1 MAATR
6 ESRGPRCGFEAA
18 TTTAVVKS
26 PLLSAPSTSSRFQ
39 GGFAFDDEKRR
50 STALVSLGTA
60 QQSSKRT
67 FEVLGTRRDALE
79 GSAEQVISSLSIF
92 YFFFNSRTL
101 SRLSLTLRT
110 FLFSPLGPA
119 GSNRGAI
126 AFFFFPSSNEMLPAW
141 ASSSAPTPEPHQGF
155 ASSATV
161 ALVFFVLGVLVSA
174 IEEKEERERASAVAD
189 TNKRW

>member
-1 MAATR
+1 M
-6 ESRGPRCGFEAA
+6 
-18 TTTAVVKS
+18 
-26 PLLSAPSTSSRFQ
+26 
-39 GGFAFDDEKRR
+39 
-50 STALVSLGTA
+50 SLGTA
-60 QQSSKRT
+60 QQSAKRT
-67 FEVLGTRRDALE
+67 LEVLGTRRDALE